1 MAVNTDLDTLQ
12 IDPDCSTLHG
22 QARHCHEI
30 GKDVVCA
37 ALPKQQPYKYQMEHK
52 IQHVR
57 SSTEIV
63 EITRPKPS
71 SKIYR
76 ILA

>member
-1 MAVNTDLDTLQ
+1 MAVNTDLNTLQ

-37 ALPKQQPYKYQMEHK
+37 APSIQQPYKYHME
-52 IQHVR
+52 
-57 SSTEIV
+57 
-63 EITRPKPS
+63 
-71 SKIYR
+71 R
-76 ILA
+76 IK

>member
-1 MAVNTDLDTLQ
+1 MAVNTDLNTLQ

-37 ALPKQQPYKYQMEHK
+37 ALSIQQPYKYQME
-52 IQHVR
+52 
-57 SSTEIV
+57 
-63 EITRPKPS
+63 
-71 SKIYR
+71 R
-76 ILA
+76 IK